1 MEILK
6 KKSHASSPN
15 VTRSPREEELTLKL
29 HEFIDFITVLQLS
42 LQRWRSAFRRR
53 WHCLTIIAGI

>member
-1 MEILK
+1 MEIFK
-6 KKSHASSPN
+6 KTSHASSPT
-15 VTRSPREEELTLKL
+15 VTRSPKEELTLKL

-53 WHCLTIIAGI
+53 WHGLTIIAGI